1 MNHAQMLFVMVR
13 NYLLLLYQCSIK
25 RYHIKIISECQNKEN
40 DTAKNDL
47 NLCGKTMSCDH
58 ICSSLRA
65 ECSSM
70 KFMHLPCKQ
79 NCERKLICGHACP
92 LSCGE
97 LCQPCAKQKCLFQC
111 HHKVTLKFIIDLN
124 SLSLFIP
131 ILEMQSYLWR

>member
-1 MNHAQMLFVMVR
+1 M
-13 NYLLLLYQCSIK
+13 K
-25 RYHIKIISECQNKEN
+25 TISECQNKEN
-40 DTAKNDL
+40 DSAENDL
-47 NLCGKTMSCDH
+47 SLCGKTMSCDH
-58 ICSSLRA
+58 ICSSLRV

-111 HHKVTLKFIIDLN
+111 HHKVKSKLDFEISNIYAICIV
-124 SLSLFIP
+124 IP
-131 ILEMQSYLWR
+131 ILEMQSNLWR